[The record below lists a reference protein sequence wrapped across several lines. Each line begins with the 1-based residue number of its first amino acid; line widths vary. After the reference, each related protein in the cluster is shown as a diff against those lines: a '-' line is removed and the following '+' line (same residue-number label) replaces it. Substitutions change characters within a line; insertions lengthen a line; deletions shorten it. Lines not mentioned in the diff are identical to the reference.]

1 MLHGC
6 GIAFSYLPLW
16 LASQHVHA
24 CLLHSLLAC
33 SDEDCPKNHFEH
45 YEQEVDT
52 DGTISITKHAKI
64 HFVHHKNERKAGPA
78 IIPVAPEM
86 VEVLIMLE
94 QAAMHLAPNCPTI
107 WSSSFKL
114 PYGDEYWS
122 TIGKGVLTDGDTPCT
137 ARDMRHEFST
147 MWRNFIDYAPAS
159 VLQMLGN
166 QVEAAAAYLMGN
178 TTAAWDATYDD
189 NIRTR
194 AKDRVIKLYPKF
206 VEYVKAEAAK
216 KKQLRPRNP
225 HTTTA

>member
-1 MLHGC
+1 MVCL
-6 GIAFSYLPLW
+6 LTW
-16 LASQHVHA
+16 HA
-24 CLLHSLLAC
+24 CLLHFCYC
-33 SDEDCPKNHFEH
+33 SGDECSKNHFEH
-45 YEQEVDT
+45 YEHEEEI
-52 DGTISITKHAKI
+52 DGTITITKHAKI

-86 VEVLIMLE
+86 VDVLIMLE
-94 QAAMHLAPNCPTI
+94 QAANHLAPNCPTI
-107 WSSSFKL
+107 WSSSMKM

-122 TIGKGVLTDGDTPCT
+122 HIGKGVLTDGDTPCT

-147 MWRNFIDYAPAS
+147 WWRNFIDHAPAS

-166 QVEAAAAYLMGN
+166 QVEEAAAYLMGN
-178 TTAAWDATYDD
+178 TTSAWDATYDD

-216 KKQLRPRNP
+216 KKQMRPRNP
-225 HTTTA
+225 HNTNA